1 MAFGALDKTYSLAK
15 SSWNPVWSLR
25 ESEMKS
31 LSHKVKNEWLGLV
44 LKYEGH
50 WGDGEKPPI
59 FMIKEDTTLEEF
71 KAAVEHEIKESG
83 DDHHIFI
90 ESLKPRGM
98 WLEISTGS

>member
-1 MAFGALDKTYSLAK
+1 MAFGALDKAHMLSKT
-15 SSWNPVWSLR
+15 SWNPVWSLR
-25 ESEMKS
+25 EQEMKS
-31 LSHKVKNEWLGLV
+31 LPHKVKNEWLGLV

-50 WGDGEKPPI
+50 WGGGEKPPI
-59 FMIKEDTTLEEF
+59 FMIKEDTTLDEF